1 MKRDATA
8 TENVDVYVAGP
19 TVVMYSL
26 NGNIIS
32 EADVLEGIKNGTLVW
47 ADGAPSL
54 AASSSSAVPSTSSS
68 VAAPSTT
75 LLTSTSSSSPA
86 TSAAN

>member
-1 MKRDATA
+1 MKSSLVMLSAAFGLAAAVPRHNHHQHHQHLQDMKRDATA

-32 EADVLEGIKNGTLVW
+32 EADV
-47 ADGAPSL
+47 
-54 AASSSSAVPSTSSS
+54 
-68 VAAPSTT
+68 
-75 LLTSTSSSSPA
+75 
-86 TSAAN
+86 